1 MTKNFFEVKN
11 VDFSVSGK
19 TKVKD
24 VSFSIKNEGDV
35 ICLLGPS
42 GIGKTTIL
50 RTIAG
55 LEKIEK
61 GSIEL
66 NNKILSSKT
75 INVEPENR
83 NISLAFQDNSLFPH
97 YTVEKNILLGAERNK
112 EKKDKK
118 IGLKEI
124 VDLLDIF
131 HILNKYPHQISA
143 GEAQRASL
151 ARSLITQP
159 DLLLLDEPLSNVDQ
173 SFKEEI
179 QVRLKKILNKL
190 KITTIIVTHDSYE
203 AFYLGSKCGIIIN
216 QELKQFDDPY
226 KVYHFPNSIEV
237 VNNFTVKFSELSFLT
252 KFFATWPNPKQK
264 RQKCQRLKP
273 LQTRL
278 QTSPE
283 LDCPSPWQSQR
294 RTQRPSASYPQHRDS
309 KRRYARQ
316 STRRLPQKSV
326 APRSKSR
333 SGSTVPSVLPRRH
346 FGCRRLWQPDL
357 DVKPVESLTGQQ
369 HEQQNA
375 LKDTCHNL
383 WHAKRNLRRVAA
395 KFCQRDNK
403 ASANHSQWV
412 ETRQKGHNDRGKTI
426 AERDVRLQLANVC

>member
-1 MTKNFFEVKN
+1 MSKNFFEIKD

-24 VSFSIKNEGDV
+24 VSFLIENEGDV

-55 LEKIEK
+55 LEKINK
-61 GSIEL
+61 GSIKL
-66 NNKILSSKT
+66 NGKLISSEK

-83 NISLAFQDNSLFPH
+83 NVSLAFQDNSLFPH

-112 EKKDKK
+112 EKNGKK
-118 IGLKEI
+118 ITLKEI

-131 HILNKYPHQISA
+131 HILSKYPHEISA

-179 QVRLKKILNKL
+179 QVRLKKILNQL

-203 AFYLGSKCGIIIN
+203 AFYLGNKCGIILN
-216 QELKQFDDPY
+216 QQLKQFDDPY

-237 VNNFTVKFSELSFLT
+237 VNFLNRGILIPAKVTGKNTLENWDLGTIEGNFIKEYPKGANVQLLLQPEDLEHDDKSNLKLEVVDRKFRGTNFIYTLKTPSNT
-252 KFFATWPNPKQK
+252 KI
-264 RQKCQRLKP
+264 
-273 LQTRL
+273 
-278 QTSPE
+278 
-283 LDCPSPWQSQR
+283 
-294 RTQRPSASYPQHRDS
+294 
-309 KRRYARQ
+309 
-316 STRRLPQKSV
+316 
-326 APRSKSR
+326 
-333 SGSTVPSVLPRRH
+333 
-346 FGCRRLWQPDL
+346 
-357 DVKPVESLTGQQ
+357 PVFVHSHHIHQ
-369 HEQQNA
+369 HEVDE
-375 LKDTCHNL
+375 KFGI
-383 WHAKRNLRRVAA
+383 KRPIHI
-395 KFCQRDNK
+395 D
-403 ASANHSQWV
+403 H
-412 ETRQKGHNDRGKTI
+412 I
-426 AERDVRLQLANVC
+426 VCF